1 MKLLSN
7 LRILFMI
14 AAASFMLVSCGED
27 GLGGGG
33 VDGGGKTPLSLS
45 VTSLSETTVAIG
57 EAFTVNLIAELG
69 DDSLRTI
76 QVFEDDL
83 TIADFSRISY
93 GGDPAA
99 SNPVLLLG
107 ESKGSVDVDVSVIAH
122 TEVGTRTYTFTVT
135 DDLGDSESRSIEITT
150 VGTPPALTLNGPTT
164 LDLDP
169 STLNNIS
176 LTGVRGSGAIS
187 SIGVAIDGSM
197 DSFDDL
203 AFAGVDFTSNPQLIG
218 GDLAEGFDATPLT
231 FRAPAMDGSYV
242 YTITVTDEFGLES
255 NVEFTV
261 NVVAATPLEV
271 LNGVL
276 FNAGGPAGT
285 GGLDMD
291 NGMSTGSTDEAA
303 EIKDQGIDGDGNW
316 LQLIAPANDSR
327 LYFITPGENGISENF
342 TFASIDSKETLA
354 GLVGSGLE
362 VSQSGTVT
370 AGDIFVVER
379 AGTNYAFQVAE
390 VNVIQADNSDN
401 YVLNIVK

>member
-1 MKLLSN
+1 
-7 LRILFMI
+7 
-14 AAASFMLVSCGED
+14 
-27 GLGGGG
+27 
-33 VDGGGKTPLSLS
+33 
-45 VTSLSETTVAIG
+45 
-57 EAFTVNLIAELG
+57 
-69 DDSLRTI
+69 
-76 QVFEDDL
+76 
-83 TIADFSRISY
+83 
-93 GGDPAA
+93 
-99 SNPVLLLG
+99 
-107 ESKGSVDVDVSVIAH
+107 
-122 TEVGTRTYTFTVT
+122 
-135 DDLGDSESRSIEITT
+135 
-150 VGTPPALTLNGPTT
+150 
-164 LDLDP
+164 
-169 STLNNIS
+169 
-176 LTGVRGSGAIS
+176 
-187 SIGVAIDGSM
+187 
-197 DSFDDL
+197 
-203 AFAGVDFTSNPQLIG
+203 
-218 GDLAEGFDATPLT
+218 
-231 FRAPAMDGSYV
+231 MDGSYV

-303 EIKDQGIDGDGNW
+303 EIKDQGIDSDGNW